1 MVGEGQKTGKLGS
14 YYIDMKKNANRL
26 DSPIHRLDDEGV
38 LLTKIPYTDNWDYY
52 PVSIALFSLG
62 NFEMYLE
69 TGEEKFRKAFLTQA
83 KWLKDNIVIK
93 GNYGTWEHWYTL
105 PYYRFNK
112 IPWVHGMAQGLAISA
127 LLRAYQFTN
136 DEIFLYAAGKA
147 YGAFERDIEDG
158 GVRFVDP
165 EGNVWF
171 EEYAILPPPHV
182 LNGFIFAL
190 LGIFDFYRATENEKP
205 LKLFYEG
212 VKTIEKNLPLYDN
225 GYWSLY
231 DLLHGCPATV
241 DYHKLHI
248 DLLTALYKLT
258 GNELFNEFADRWRNY
273 MDNSINKIKAILER
287 GKNHWRRHRLEIFR
301 VYIERK
307 RWLKK

>member
-52 PVSIALFSLG
+52 PVDIALFSLG
-62 NFEMYLE
+62 NFEMYLK
-69 TGEEKFRKAFLTQA
+69 TGKERFRKAFLAQA

-93 GNYGTWEHWYTL
+93 GDYGVWEHWYTL
-105 PYYRFNK
+105 PYYRFNR

-127 LLRAYQFTN
+127 LLRAYQLIN
-136 DEIFLYAAGKA
+136 DETFLYAAEKA

-165 EGNVWF
+165 DGNVWF
-171 EEYAILPPPHV
+171 EEYAILPPPHI
-182 LNGFIFAL
+182 LNGFIFTL
-190 LGIFDFYRATENEKP
+190 FGIYDFYRVTKEEKALILFNE
-205 LKLFYEG
+205 G
-212 VKTIEKNLPLYDN
+212 IKTLEKNLHLYDN

-231 DLLHGCPATV
+231 NLIHKYPSTGS
-241 DYHKLHI
+241 YHSLHI
-248 DLLTALYKLT
+248 TQLRALYELT
-258 GNELFNEFADRWRNY
+258 GKDIFDEYAERWERYANR
-273 MDNSINKIKAILER
+273 SINRLRATLRRAKIHWKRHGIKIL
-287 GKNHWRRHRLEIFR
+287 KIYLMRR
-301 VYIERK
+301 
-307 RWLKK
+307 RWLKE